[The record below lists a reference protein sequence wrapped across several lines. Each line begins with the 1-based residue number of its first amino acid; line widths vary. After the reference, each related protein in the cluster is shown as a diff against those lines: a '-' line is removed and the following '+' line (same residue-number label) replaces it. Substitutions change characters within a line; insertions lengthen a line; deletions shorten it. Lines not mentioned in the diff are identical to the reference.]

1 MNGMQ
6 ISVPSAPVAYGLSH
20 VSHLSLDCCYK
31 RSFILQILCM
41 VLCCKVEGET
51 DYYL

>member
-20 VSHLSLDCCYK
+20 VSHLSLDSCYK
-31 RSFILQILCM
+31 ISFILKILCM
-41 VLCCKVEGET
+41 VLCCKGDRET

>member
-20 VSHLSLDCCYK
+20 VSHLSLDSC
-31 RSFILQILCM
+31 FILKILCM
-41 VLCCKVEGET
+41 VLCCKGDRET